1 VAVVTPMVLLA
12 GVGVMLALAG
22 LVLGVAGMA
31 GVGPSRTARQGAG
44 IRVRRSWV
52 AAAAVGVIVLVA
64 SGWVAV
70 AVGAA
75 GACVLVP
82 AILTSGAE
90 TDRRIARL
98 EGLAGFTR
106 RLADLLASGA
116 VGSLDHALRRAA
128 TGCPAAIHPEVAA
141 LVSRMGPQ
149 GLEPALRAFGRDL
162 GDPAGDH
169 VAMALILRSRN
180 GGRGLAK
187 VLLNLASDVDDQVRM
202 RRQIKAER
210 AKPMSSIRGLV
221 ILTVVVWVLSAVF
234 LRDYMAP
241 YSGPDGQVALVVI
254 VGDFALGMFWL
265 RRLTR
270 PVVGARFLA
279 DPDVTTGPR
288 L

>member
-1 VAVVTPMVLLA
+1 VAVVTPMVVVV
-12 GVGVMLALAG
+12 GVGVMLALTG
-22 LVLGVAGMA
+22 VVLAVAGMT
-31 GVGPSRTARQGAG
+31 GVGPSRTARKGTG
-44 IRVRRSWV
+44 IRVRRSWLV
-52 AAAAVGVIVLVA
+52 AAAVGVIVLVV

-70 AVGAA
+70 AAGAA
-75 GACVLVP
+75 GACVIVP

-98 EGLAGFTR
+98 DGLAGFTR

-149 GLEPALRAFGRDL
+149 GLEPALRGFGQDL

-241 YSGPDGQVALVVI
+241 YSRPDGQVALVVI
-254 VGDFALGMFWL
+254 VGDFALGMLWL

-270 PVVGARFLA
+270 PVIGARFLA
-279 DPDVTTGPR
+279 DPNQRTGPR
-288 L
+288 R

>member
-1 VAVVTPMVLLA
+1 VGVVNPLLLLA

-22 LVLGVAGMA
+22 LVLGVAGVA
-31 GVGPSRTARQGAG
+31 GVGTSRPARKGAG
-44 IRVRRSWV
+44 LRVPRSWLV
-52 AAAAVGVIVLVA
+52 AAAVGVVVLVA

-70 AVGAA
+70 AAGAA
-75 GACVLVP
+75 GACVIVP

-90 TDRRIARL
+90 SDRRIARL

-116 VGSLDHALRRAA
+116 VGSLDQALRRAE

-141 LVSRMGPQ
+141 LVSRMGPH

-162 GDPAGDH
+162 ADSAGDH
-169 VAMALILRSRN
+169 VAMALILRARN
-180 GGRGLAK
+180 GGRGLAT
-187 VLLNLASDVDDQVRM
+187 VLVNLASDVDDQVRM

-210 AKPMSSIRGLV
+210 ARPMSSIRGLV
-221 ILTVVVWVLSAVF
+221 ILTVAVWVLSAVF
-234 LRDYMAP
+234 LREYMSP
-241 YSGPDGQVALVVI
+241 YSSPDGQLALVVI
-254 VGDFALGMFWL
+254 VGDFALGMAWL

-279 DPDVTTGPR
+279 DLTETTGPR
-288 L
+288 S

>member
-1 VAVVTPMVLLA
+1 MVLLA
-12 GVGVMLALAG
+12 GVGVMVALAG
-22 LVLGVAGMA
+22 LVLGVAGVA
-31 GVGPSRTARQGAG
+31 GVGRSRTAPRGG
-44 IRVRRSWV
+44 SLRVRRSWL
-52 AAAAVGVIVLVA
+52 AAAAVGVFVLVA
-64 SGWVAV
+64 TGWVAV
-70 AVGAA
+70 AAGAA
-75 GACVLVP
+75 GACVIVP

-98 EGLAGFTR
+98 EALAGFTR

-169 VAMALILRSRN
+169 VAMALILRARN
-180 GGRGLAK
+180 GGRGLAT

-210 AKPMSSIRGLV
+210 AKPMNSIRGLV
-221 ILTVVVWVLSAVF
+221 ILTGVVWVLSAVF
-234 LRDYMAP
+234 LREYMAP
-241 YSGPDGQVALVVI
+241 YSGYDGQLALVVI
-254 VGDFALGMFWL
+254 VGDFALGLAWL
-265 RRLTR
+265 WRLTR

-279 DPDVTTGPR
+279 DITETGPNP
-288 L
+288 